1 MGKIEEAIKKIN
13 ADIQANPEN
22 KFLEAVGEYVI
33 DQIKTEAAAEAVL
46 EEGKSLKKICE
57 EIKDK
62 AYKEAL
68 EIHKRSKGRNYEV
81 ICYGPEKTIDEVME
95 YFGLEAA
102 EQKPHLE
109 LVKPQ
114 TSSEAPKEDPKKSNH
129 LSLDD
134 FF

>member
-13 ADIQANPEN
+13 TDIQANPEN

-33 DQIKTEAAAEAVL
+33 DQIRTEAAAEAVL
-46 EEGKSLKKICE
+46 TEGKSLKKICE

-68 EIHKRSKGRNYEV
+68 EMHKKSKGRNCEV
-81 ICYGPEKTIDEVME
+81 ICCGPERTIDVVME
-95 YFGLEAA
+95 YFGLAA
-102 EQKPHLE
+102 ADQKPHLE

-114 TSSEAPKEDPKKSNH
+114 TTSVMEEPKKSNH